1 VHPNQIYAG
10 KKQLREQAVRAF
22 DADNRR
28 DTPDIPEPEIEKLC
42 AWIGQLTVEWDF
54 QSGGLANERPGP

>member
-10 KKQLREQAVRAF
+10 KKQLRQQAARAF
-22 DADNRR
+22 DADIRR
-28 DTPDIPEPEIEKLC
+28 DTPELEIEKRC
-42 AWIGQLTVEWDF
+42 AWIGQLAVEWDF